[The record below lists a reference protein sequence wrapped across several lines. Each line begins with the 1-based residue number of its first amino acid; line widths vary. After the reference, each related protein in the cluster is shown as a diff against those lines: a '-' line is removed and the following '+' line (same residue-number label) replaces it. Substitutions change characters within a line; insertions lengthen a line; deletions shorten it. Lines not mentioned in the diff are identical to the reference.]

1 MKKLILSFMMIGLI
15 AILAACGDKEE
26 KAQETVQPQDI
37 TMEEDEKVADDD
49 VVISINDTEVS
60 GDHYNT
66 IYLQTKI
73 RASQFGQDIEDKENI
88 KEITLNEIIA
98 QELIKQE
105 AERLGIEVSEE
116 NVQEELDTLKS
127 ENEEQFEAYL
137 ETYNLTEDSLK
148 EQIRFSQILS
158 QFIEEEIEIAEV
170 TEDDIKETYDQLKK
184 DMENIMEFEQ
194 AEPIIEQQLTQQ
206 READALQAKVE
217 ELMDDANIEK
227 HI

>member
-1 MKKLILSFMMIGLI
+1 MMIGLI
-15 AILAACGDKEE
+15 AILAACGDDKEE
-26 KAQETVQPQDI
+26 KAQETIQPQDI

-105 AERLGIEVSEE
+105 AESLGIEVSEE
-116 NVQEELDTLKS
+116 KVQEELDTLKS
-127 ENEEQFEAYL
+127 ENEEQFETYL